1 MSMLSLPVIDL
12 DLFRSEPQEFETV
25 VQECKKASY

>member
-12 DLFRSEPQEFETV
+12 DLFRSEEESETV